1 MKKFFAKPSKLI
13 VLLLAFTLV
22 FVAGCQA
29 VSNLDF
35 NTVLKNSLKVTSS
48 ESKQSVELK
57 LLLDEAAYE
66 GAPEEEIA
74 LMKLISNLKL
84 QLDNIKAEDSSH
96 VSFDGSLILG
106 DAASIKF
113 SLKMSDKL
121 AVMELEGAKQPFV
134 LDLTSEGL
142 LGLTGMSDLTGLSEE
157 VVATD
162 APKLDEAALTE
173 LGHQMID
180 TIGTYV
186 IHNLPNPERIEVK
199 PVTESIYGTPTSL
212 MHVHID
218 LDGPEI
224 WAWVKKY
231 VDALVTDR
239 AGLDKMIAG
248 VFEILEKNPDIWAAA
263 GTINPL
269 AGSGLDAPDS
279 AEALKEASDGIALL
293 LTELQGELNQLAE
306 EDQEMIDEILS
317 KELTIKADVYVDS
330 KLDIRKQAYELSYVP
345 SVDLEY
351 GVLPVK
357 GLTIKVESESWN
369 VNGTVKAEAPVA
381 SETAV
386 PVGKLFDMQ
395 GYQVLKQFNENSIM
409 YDLLKNKFHINKQ
422 SITWNSYQYYNP
434 VIVTASHVT
443 IIPLRDT
450 VEQLGG
456 NLTYDKK
463 TKSLKV
469 FDEATNTTILLK
481 NGSDAA
487 VVNGKNVTW
496 SFPVTVIDGVT
507 YVPARNL
514 ANALKAKIGWTD
526 ISDEMRIF
534 ALDREV

>member
-1 MKKFFAKPSKLI
+1 MRKFFAKPSKLI

-22 FVAGCQA
+22 FAAGCQA
-29 VSNLDF
+29 ISNLDF

-48 ESKQSVELK
+48 EGKQSVELK

-66 GAPEEEIA
+66 GSSKEELA
-74 LMKLISNLKL
+74 LMKLVSNLKL
-84 QLDNIKAEDSSH
+84 QLDNVKAQDNSH

-106 DAASIKF
+106 DATSIKF

-142 LGLTGMSDLTGLSEE
+142 LGLTGMSDLTSLTGA
-157 VVATD
+157 VDAAD
-162 APKLDEAALTE
+162 APKMDQAALTE

-180 TIGTYV
+180 TVGSYV
-186 IHNLPNPERIEVK
+186 IQNLPNPERIEVK
-199 PVTESIYGTPTSL
+199 PVTESIYGTSTSL

-218 LDGPEI
+218 LSGAEI

-231 VDALVTDR
+231 VDALIADR
-239 AGLDKMIAG
+239 AGLDKMVAG
-248 VFEILEKNPDIWAAA
+248 VFEILKTNPDVWAAA
-263 GTINPL
+263 GTINPFED
-269 AGSGLDAPDS
+269 GGIDAPDQ
-279 AEALKEASDGIALL
+279 AQVLKETTDGIALL
-293 LTELQGELNQLAE
+293 LTELQGELKQLAE
-306 EDQEMIDEILS
+306 DDQEMIDALS
-317 KELTIKADVYVDS
+317 KALTIKADVYVDS
-330 KLDIRKQAYELSYVP
+330 KLDIRKQAYELTYVP
-345 SVDLEY
+345 VVELEY
-351 GVLPVK
+351 GVLPFK

-369 VNGTVKAEAPVA
+369 VNGAVKAEAPVA
-381 SETAV
+381 PEKAV
-386 PVGKLFDMQ
+386 PIEKLLNMQ
-395 GYQVLKQFNENSIM
+395 GYQALKQFNENSTI
-409 YDLLKNKFHINKQ
+409 YDLLKNKLHINKQ
-422 SITWNSYQYYNP
+422 NITWNSYQYYNP
-434 VIVTASHVT
+434 VIVTASNIT

-456 NLTYDKK
+456 VLTYDKN

-487 VVNGKNVTW
+487 IVNGKNVKW

-514 ANALKAKIGWTD
+514 ATTLKAKIGWTV

-534 ALDREV
+534 TLDREV